1 MKPIEVIHKNKSVFL
16 ESSQV
21 IKSTDLELVF
31 VIGSMSEHPEKTIV
45 GESYPV
51 NYNNQSLR
59 YQVTFR
65 EFIGHSILNE
75 SYDNIDTSN
84 EINVNGFRV
93 YKKSNFLDYI
103 LKDSIAS
110 QVIDDEILHYFFFT
124 QDHLINV
131 ASTTEPEIKKINIT
145 HR

>member
-1 MKPIEVIHKNKSVFL
+1 MKPIEVIHKNKWVFL

-31 VIGSMSEHPEKTIV
+31 VIGSVSEHAEETIV
-45 GESYPV
+45 GEAYPV
-51 NYNNQSLR
+51 NCNNQSLR

-75 SYDNIDTSN
+75 SYDNINTSN
-84 EINVNGFRV
+84 EININGFRV

-103 LKDSIAS
+103 LKDTLVSK
-110 QVIDDEILHYFFFT
+110 VIDDEILHYFFFT

-131 ASTTEPEIKKINIT
+131 ASTTEPEIKKLNIT
-145 HR
+145 QM